1 MKKYTIKKTYIPVRD
16 TCLFHIFG
24 LDGENNPLVITQ
36 NNIDHL
42 RDYVQEYV
50 EETSN
55 PNVLAFLTNVE
66 KELETVDEV
75 QFIMEN

>member
-1 MKKYTIKKTYIPVRD
+1 MKKYTIKKTYIPVKDRY
-16 TCLFHIFG
+16 LFHIFG

-36 NNIDHL
+36 NNIDYLQNH
-42 RDYVQEYV
+42 VQEYV

-66 KELETVDEV
+66 KELETVNEV
-75 QFIMEN
+75 QFIKED

>member
-1 MKKYTIKKTYIPVRD
+1 MKKYTIKKTYIPVKDR
-16 TCLFHIFG
+16 CLFHIFG

-36 NNIDHL
+36 NNIDYV